1 MLRVG
6 LTGGIGSG
14 KSTVAAIFDVLGI
27 PVTYADRE
35 ARLAMQEDPELRE
48 QLIGYFGEKTFVNG
62 MLNRAYLAEQ
72 VFTDPAKLERLN
84 ALVHPVTLRASE
96 KWMRDQEGKA
106 PYIIKEA
113 ALIFESR
120 AAGCLD
126 YVIGVHAPTPL
137 RVLHTMQRDH
147 ITREEVLQR
156 MNNQISEE
164 IKMKLCD
171 AVIENDGLHALIPQV
186 LELHEKLRR
195 LAAAPTSVS
204 PARP

>member
-120 AAGCLD
+120 AAGYLD

-204 PARP
+204 PVRP

>member
-113 ALIFESR
+113 ALIFASR
-120 AAGCLD
+120 AAGCLA
-126 YVIGVHAPTPL
+126 YVVGVHAPTPL

-204 PARP
+204 PVRP